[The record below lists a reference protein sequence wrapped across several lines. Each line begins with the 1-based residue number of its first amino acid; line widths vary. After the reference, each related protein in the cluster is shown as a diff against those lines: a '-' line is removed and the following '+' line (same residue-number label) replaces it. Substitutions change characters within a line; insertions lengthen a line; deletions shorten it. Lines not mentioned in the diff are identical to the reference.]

1 LKAHQLKT
9 INGNATVRCKSLD
22 KTFLS
27 MIQECQTVNN
37 YINEDVI
44 NCFFAAVM
52 QQFPQLHI
60 QRTNFH
66 AQIVNF
72 HSWEDYV
79 QKSARRAYGNYDKLL
94 QTLQD
99 RQKVVIMPIGFGRE
113 HWAVLVRKFKGGH
126 WSLWFID
133 SMSEGA
139 KKRFQTVKRLYN
151 NTPLTDTLPAIQWI
165 EAPIVEQFETECGAR
180 CCVGALMYAL
190 SEKKIRKSV
199 DRLNKVPELNMV
211 SRLMV
216 ADVCKK
222 GAFTMP
228 SWLDKV
234 VGISKCIK

>member
-1 LKAHQLKT
+1 
-9 INGNATVRCKSLD
+9 
-22 KTFLS
+22 